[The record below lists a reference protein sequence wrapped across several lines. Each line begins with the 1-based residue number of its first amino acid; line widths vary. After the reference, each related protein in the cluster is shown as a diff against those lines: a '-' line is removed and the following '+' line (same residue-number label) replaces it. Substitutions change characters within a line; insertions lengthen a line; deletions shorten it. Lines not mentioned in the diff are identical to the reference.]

1 MQTDKKLDKYFYIT
15 GWIVIALITVL
26 VMIVMINGIGILHK
40 MPPCAFNKV
49 TGLYCPGCGGTRA
62 TIALFRGQIIRSFR
76 FHPFVLY
83 GFVVG
88 GWFMISQTIQRI
100 SKDRI
105 KIGMHFRPVYLWIAL
120 AIVLINWLVKNAFIL
135 IGGIDLLD

>member
-26 VMIVMINGIGILHK
+26 VMIVKINGIGILHK

-83 GFVVG
+83 GSVVG

-100 SKDRI
+100 SKDMI

>member
-26 VMIVMINGIGILHK
+26 VMIVKINGIGILHK

-105 KIGMHFRPVYLWIAL
+105 KIGMHFRAVYLWIAL

>member
-1 MQTDKKLDKYFYIT
+1 
-15 GWIVIALITVL
+15 
-26 VMIVMINGIGILHK
+26 MIVKINGIGILHK

>member
-26 VMIVMINGIGILHK
+26 VMIVKINGIGILHK
-40 MPPCAFNKV
+40 MPQCTFNKV

-83 GFVVG
+83 GSVVG

-135 IGGIDLLD
+135 IGGIYLLD

>member
-26 VMIVMINGIGILHK
+26 VMIVKINGIGILHK

-83 GFVVG
+83 GSVVG

-105 KIGMHFRPVYLWIAL
+105 KIGMHFSPVYLWIAL

>member
-26 VMIVMINGIGILHK
+26 VMIVKINGIGILHK

-83 GFVVG
+83 GSVVG
-88 GWFMISQTIQRI
+88 GSFMISQTIQRI

-135 IGGIDLLD
+135 IGGIYLLD

>member
-15 GWIVIALITVL
+15 GWIVIVLITVL
-26 VMIVMINGIGILHK
+26 VMIVKINGIGILHK

-83 GFVVG
+83 GSVVG

-120 AIVLINWLVKNAFIL
+120 AIVLIKWIVNASFIL
-135 IGGIDLLD
+135 IGVIDLLD

>member
-1 MQTDKKLDKYFYIT
+1 MWRNKGDDCTFQGTD
-15 GWIVIALITVL
+15 
-26 VMIVMINGIGILHK
+26 N
-40 MPPCAFNKV
+40 
-49 TGLYCPGCGGTRA
+49 
-62 TIALFRGQIIRSFR
+62 QIIQVS
-76 FHPFVLY
+76 PFVLY

-105 KIGMHFRPVYLWIAL
+105 KIGNAFQTSLPVVAL

>member
-15 GWIVIALITVL
+15 GWIVLILIAVL
-26 VMIVMINGIGILHK
+26 VTYVKIKGIGVLKK
-40 MPPCAFNKV
+40 MPPCAFNAV

-62 TIALFRGQIIRSFR
+62 AIAFFRGQLIRSFK

-88 GWFMISQTIQRI
+88 GWFMISQTIERI
-100 SKDRI
+100 SGGRI

-120 AIVLINWLVKNAFIL
+120 AIVLINWFIKDAFIL
-135 IGGIDLLD
+135 IGGIHLLD

>member
-26 VMIVMINGIGILHK
+26 VMIVKINGIGILHK

-83 GFVVG
+83 GSVVG

-100 SKDRI
+100 SKDSI

-120 AIVLINWLVKNAFIL
+120 AIVLVNWLVKDAFIL

>member
-26 VMIVMINGIGILHK
+26 VMIVKINGIGILHK
-40 MPPCAFNKV
+40 MPPCTFNKV

-83 GFVVG
+83 GSVVG

-120 AIVLINWLVKNAFIL
+120 ALIIINFLIKNMA
-135 IGGIDLLD
+135 LL

>member
-1 MQTDKKLDKYFYIT
+1 MELEYYTKCRHVLLIRSQDF
-15 GWIVIALITVL
+15 IVRDVEEQ
-26 VMIVMINGIGILHK
+26 GQ
-40 MPPCAFNKV
+40 
-49 TGLYCPGCGGTRA
+49 

-120 AIVLINWLVKNAFIL
+120 AIVLINLVSKRCIYFNRRN
-135 IGGIDLLD
+135 

>member
-26 VMIVMINGIGILHK
+26 VMIVKINGIGILHK

-105 KIGMHFRPVYLWIAL
+105 KIRMHFRPVYLWIAL